1 MKPKDTNKKAD
12 LSKKILRELS
22 SILEIDLELTSESEQ
37 VVKTLKQYYDEDL
50 VDDSRRTFKALM
62 IASLARSVF
71 LPRESLKDKYDQ
83 LSHLRDRDGYK
94 QYDEETRKAVQEIAE
109 EYVPVNLYHNPYLRR
124 AFREAVSPDEMRSAT
139 SSLYETKQS
148 QIRTKLAKLVKDDF
162 EEMGLTK
169 DDFDFLPDIETIW
182 PAIEYMSQGKEL
194 AGTTKNEDFKDLLKY
209 LKDSGANVGKKG
221 VAFHHIVWKKA
232 FDGIFEEK
240 AALNPANLIALN
252 DTRHG
257 EGDHDLLHQAGS
269 YPKGH
274 KLGSGG
280 GKFSDMDPEIIIEQI
295 SNLHLKERVRKH
307 YLYEDIIKSSLE
319 HRAEAKKSGADSD
332 WRTEV
337 DIGRIMLSGDG
348 DRKPSSKAENKEFEK
363 LVEKANRSK
372 SVAQPKKGS
381 AGIGK

>member
-1 MKPKDTNKKAD
+1 MKSQDAKKKAD
-12 LSKKILRELS
+12 LSKKILRDLS
-22 SILEIDLELTSESEQ
+22 SILEIDIELTSESEQ

-50 VDDSRRTFKALM
+50 VDESRKTFKALM
-62 IASLARSVF
+62 IASLAKSVF
-71 LPRESLKDKYDQ
+71 LPQDSLTERYEELQK
-83 LSHLRDRDGYK
+83 LRGQDGYEEYLKETK
-94 QYDEETRKAVQEIAE
+94 QLVRGIAQ

-124 AFREAVSPDEMRSAT
+124 AFREVVSPDEMRNAT

-162 EEMGLTK
+162 
-169 DDFDFLPDIETIW
+169 DFLPDIETIW
-182 PAIEYMSQGKEL
+182 PVIEYMSRGKEL
-194 AGTTKNEDFKDLLKY
+194 AGTTKNEDFKDLLQS
-209 LKDSGANVGKKG
+209 LKSSGANVGKKG

-232 FDGIFEEK
+232 FEGIFEEK

-257 EGDHDLLHQAGS
+257 EGDHDLLHQAGA
-269 YPKGH
+269 YPSGH

-295 SNLHLKERVRKH
+295 SNIHLKERVRKH

-319 HRAEAKKSGADSD
+319 HRAEAKKSGFDSD
-332 WRTEV
+332 WRSEL

-348 DRKPSSKAENKEFEK
+348 DRKPSAKAENKEFKK
-363 LVEKANRSK
+363 LVEEANKSK
-372 SVAQPKKGS
+372 NTTQPKGGGRK
-381 AGIGK
+381 

>member
-1 MKPKDTNKKAD
+1 MKAKDTKKKAD
-12 LSKKILRELS
+12 LSKKILKELS
-22 SILEIDLELTSESEQ
+22 SILGIDIELTSESEQ

-50 VDDSRRTFKALM
+50 VDESRRTFKALM

-71 LPRESLKDKYDQ
+71 LPQGSLTARYEELQK
-83 LSHLRDRDGYK
+83 LRGQDGYK
-94 QYDEETRKAVQEIAE
+94 EYLKETKQLVRGIAQ

-124 AFREAVSPDEMRSAT
+124 AFREVVNANEMRSAT

-162 EEMGLTK
+162 KEMGLTK
-169 DDFDFLPDIETIW
+169 DDFDFLPDVETIW
-182 PAIEYMSQGKEL
+182 PVIEYMSQGKEL
-194 AGTTKNEDFKDLLKY
+194 AGTTRNEDFKELLKS
-209 LKDSGANVGKKG
+209 LKDSGADVGEKG

-295 SNLHLKERVRKH
+295 SNIHLKERVKKH

-332 WRTEV
+332 WRTKV
-337 DIGRIMLSGDG
+337 DIGRIMLTGDG
-348 DRKPSSKAENKEFEK
+348 DRKHSSKAENKEFRK
-363 LVEKANRSK
+363 MVEEANKAKNI
-372 SVAQPKKGS
+372 AQPKSGVGRK
-381 AGIGK
+381 